1 MNEKNTK
8 YLLGGAFVIVLV
20 IAGALVISYKQRAA
34 QPKVTPQ
41 VVPTTKPIAPPTLTP
56 ERIEIIKKMETLE
69 VSIKSSGFDPAEL
82 RVKLHDQVTWTNN
95 DSKNHKV
102 AGSDWGKVTI
112 GPGERYTKAFEK
124 AGTFEYS
131 CGLQP
136 ELKGKII
143 VE

>member
-1 MNEKNTK
+1 MNEKNSK
-8 YLLGGAFVIVLV
+8 YLLAGAFVLVLIV
-20 IAGALVISYKQRAA
+20 AGALLISYRQKAGVEKLPPA
-34 QPKVTPQ
+34 L
-41 VVPTTKPIAPPTLTP
+41 PTEIPIAPPTLTP

-102 AGSDWGKVTI
+102 TGSDWGKVTI